1 VGVTNMFDLK
11 NFRENSLKITQSE
24 FAKLTGLRQDHVSRL
39 EKTPKSISYE
49 ELIKIANTFG
59 LTLDQLVN
67 FKKPEPR
74 TITVANEWKNNKEY
88 KSTLVNYLDRK
99 KFSNSVESL
108 DVSFKIKDF
117 KIKFY
122 QIVRK
127 PKIALVGRS
136 DVGKSAMINF
146 MLGKNV
152 LPTAWTPTT
161 SIAIYIKHKN
171 DRPDFI
177 EEDVWIMKDSRNDR
191 FDIDMIDNQDYMN
204 KWKLSVGN
212 YELLKNY
219 GTRENYIKSTNQS
232 SAAVLFIDSDI
243 LNNCDLI
250 DLPGYGTG
258 DRVEDDY
265 LTISIKK
272 KADIIIYLSI
282 ANGFLRSEDIEYL
295 KETITT
301 LRPIENINNK
311 LKPLNNLFVV
321 ASQAHTIDGG
331 NINSLKKIT
340 DQGAERLYRTI
351 PDKFFDEKIEKT
363 GLKYD
368 LKSIKERFYHFSID
382 TDALSN
388 NLVLDLVELTTK
400 ISRIIE
406 KESKVFVKDYV
417 NNSSSSFKKLIDSYD
432 KLIDDKKAYI
442 NLIEDIK
449 KTEPVRIKETNTKK
463 EFIINSINETKSLT
477 VDNFRAKYESIIN
490 EDYIVSTIKKLNMKN
505 NKEDVKTLLSYLN
518 SELQTEVS
526 EMLGKESKSISKEIN
541 KFILG
546 FDSSNLTEVNTKLQI
561 PPFDQTE
568 IFTSGLAG
576 LATFGALAFWAST
589 MGNLGGYALVAHGVG
604 ILSSLGVSF
613 AGAGAAGVM
622 SGVFAIGGPVT
633 LAIGLSLLTA
643 FSAFMLVTN
652 INWEKNLAKKIVKE
666 FNNKFV
672 LNEYYNVVINYWDS
686 TKIAFNAA
694 ASNLEKEWKKYQESI
709 ESMVDNYDTKDI
721 EKKIN
726 YLKEIKS
733 FFENTPL

>member
-1 VGVTNMFDLK
+1 MFDLK
-11 NFRENSLKITQSE
+11 KFRENSLKITQSE

-39 EKTPKSISYE
+39 EKTPKSISYD
-49 ELIKIANTFG
+49 ELINIANTFG

-108 DVSFKIKDF
+108 DVNFKIKDF

-212 YELLKNY
+212 YELLKTY

-388 NLVLDLVELTTK
+388 NLVLDLVELTSK
-400 ISRIIE
+400 ISKIIE
-406 KESKVFVKDYV
+406 RESKVFVKDYV
-417 NNSSSSFKKLIDSYD
+417 KNSSSSFKKLIDSYD

-449 KTEPVRIKETNTKK
+449 KTEPARIKETNTKK

-477 VDNFRAKYESIIN
+477 VDNFREKYDSIIN
-490 EDYIVSTIKKLNMKN
+490 EEYIVSTIKKLNMKN
-505 NKEDVKTLLSYLN
+505 NKEDIKSLLSYLN
-518 SELQTEVS
+518 TELQTEVS

>member
-1 VGVTNMFDLK
+1 MFDLK
-11 NFRENSLKITQSE
+11 KFRENSLKINQSE

-39 EKTPKSISYE
+39 EKTPKSISYD

-108 DVSFKIKDF
+108 DVNFKIKDF

-212 YELLKNY
+212 YELLKTY

-368 LKSIKERFYHFSID
+368 LKSIKDRFYHFSID

-417 NNSSSSFKKLIDSYD
+417 KNSSSSFKKLIDSYD

-463 EFIINSINETKSLT
+463 EFIINSINETKSLI
-477 VDNFRAKYESIIN
+477 VDNFRDKYESIIN
-490 EDYIVSTIKKLNMKN
+490 EEYIVSTIKKLNMKN
-505 NKEDVKTLLSYLN
+505 NKEDIKSLLSYLN
-518 SELQTEVS
+518 TELQTEVS

-613 AGAGAAGVM
+613 TGAGAAGVM

-686 TKIAFNAA
+686 TKIAFNTA

>member
-108 DVSFKIKDF
+108 DVNFKIKDF

-212 YELLKNY
+212 YELLKTY

-368 LKSIKERFYHFSID
+368 LKSIKDRFYHFSID

-417 NNSSSSFKKLIDSYD
+417 KNSSSSFKKLIDSYD

-463 EFIINSINETKSLT
+463 EFIINSINETKSLI
-477 VDNFRAKYESIIN
+477 VDNFRDKYESIIN
-490 EDYIVSTIKKLNMKN
+490 EEYIVSTIKKLNMKN
-505 NKEDVKTLLSYLN
+505 NKEDIKSLLSYLN
-518 SELQTEVS
+518 TELQTEVS

-613 AGAGAAGVM
+613 TGAGAAGVM

-686 TKIAFNAA
+686 TKIAFNTA

>member
-1 VGVTNMFDLK
+1 MFDLK

-108 DVSFKIKDF
+108 DVNFKIKDF

-212 YELLKNY
+212 YELLKTY

-368 LKSIKERFYHFSID
+368 LKSIKDRFYHFSID

-417 NNSSSSFKKLIDSYD
+417 KNSSSSFKKLIDSYD

-463 EFIINSINETKSLT
+463 EFIINSINETKSLI
-477 VDNFRAKYESIIN
+477 VDNFRDKYESIIN
-490 EDYIVSTIKKLNMKN
+490 EEYIVSTIKKLNMKN
-505 NKEDVKTLLSYLN
+505 NKEDIKSLLSYLN
-518 SELQTEVS
+518 TELQTEVS

-613 AGAGAAGVM
+613 TGAGAAGVM

-686 TKIAFNAA
+686 TKIAFNTA

>member
-1 VGVTNMFDLK
+1 MFDLK

-108 DVSFKIKDF
+108 DVNFKIKDF

-212 YELLKNY
+212 YELLKTY

-368 LKSIKERFYHFSID
+368 LKSIKDRFYHFSID

-388 NLVLDLVELTTK
+388 NLVLDLVELTSK

-417 NNSSSSFKKLIDSYD
+417 KNSSSSFKKLIDSYD

-463 EFIINSINETKSLT
+463 EFIINSINETKSLI
-477 VDNFRAKYESIIN
+477 VDNFRDKYESIIN
-490 EDYIVSTIKKLNMKN
+490 EEYIVSTIKKLNMKN
-505 NKEDVKTLLSYLN
+505 NKEDIKSLLSYLN
-518 SELQTEVS
+518 TELQTEVS

-613 AGAGAAGVM
+613 TGAGAAGVM

-686 TKIAFNAA
+686 TKIAFNTA